1 MALSPDPSRPASTRM
16 NLRPEPLVRPAV
28 PRAAHPLAYVAKLRK
43 AWRVVVPVR
52 GRLSPRLIAREFP
65 TQSAALRWLAS
76 EDGQRAVAQ
85 ERSGPGHRAERGGD
99 PPERPENLS
108 CS

>member
-1 MALSPDPSRPASTRM
+1 MASSPDLSLPASTRM

-28 PRAAHPLAYVAKLRK
+28 PRAAHPPAYVAKLRK

-85 ERSGPGHRAERGGD
+85 ERSGPGHRAERGD
-99 PPERPENLS
+99 PPERPEDPS